1 MKKILILICLCSI
14 YQGYAQISPKV
25 IARFPAHIVCNLN
38 ELNSKIALS
47 EESQLQLAQRLL
59 TNDSLANVQKS
70 NLPPAKLKEF
80 YAINKALLQG
90 VLDQKELDNF
100 LYQEDKDNRFLLALV
115 KAQQLKLSEKQI
127 EAIKKQMD
135 YLENQTNKDSINL
148 IPHYKKKLDSI
159 LDKKQNSL
167 LGYFVHIEP
176 SKAHANKVWE
186 TITKFNLVRNK
197 DPKKA
202 YNELLNYVTSE
213 TIYLDE
219 KAKKFNEKQLKDEK
233 TKFMLEKQP
242 LFLLHKKIIVDN
254 MFQNNFFAMALLHE
268 KQLEL
273 LPNQVDSLLVK
284 CRELELLKNTKK
296 GNETVIV
303 APFINKNTL
312 QILTPKQVQI
322 VLIKKNEKEA
332 LRFANDSW
340 DDLEKQKLVTGIDKV
355 QTLKE
360 FKIYKLRSLVIVEKI
375 KMDSNQVNL
384 FEKRDI
390 ENKKPELLKKLD
402 EINQAQTKVKSTKND
417 LKW

>member
-1 MKKILILICLCSI
+1 MKKILILICLFSI

-25 IARFPAHIVCNLN
+25 IARFPAHIVSNLN
-38 ELNSKIALS
+38 ELNSKIVLS

-80 YAINKALLQG
+80 YVINKALLQG

-115 KAQQLKLSEKQI
+115 KAQQLNLNEKQI
-127 EAIKKQMD
+127 EAIKKQID
-135 YLENQTNKDSINL
+135 YLENQTNKDSIKL

-176 SKAHANKVWE
+176 SKAHAKKVWE

-312 QILTPKQVQI
+312 QILTPKQLQI

-340 DDLEKQKLVTGIDKV
+340 DELEKQKLVTGIDKD

-402 EINQAQTKVKSTKND
+402 EINQAQTNVKSTKNN